1 MCKGGRVGAHPAHR
15 AAQHAKLHQC
25 SGRHGSKQFF
35 DHYMWHIIMY
45 GFQEERTWMMVEPT
59 DSTLLSQHEKSW
71 IRHGSNHSSNR
82 SRELLQRAYNLL
94 TLSGISA
101 VTHRKDQNG
110 FALFV
115 RRNER

>member
-1 MCKGGRVGAHPAHR
+1 
-15 AAQHAKLHQC
+15 
-25 SGRHGSKQFF
+25 
-35 DHYMWHIIMY
+35 MY

-94 TLSGISA
+94 SLSGISA

-115 RRNER
+115 RRNERGRRCCGENRHCGQFITDLVDRLSLV